1 MQSVMYSNGRSI
13 MTDKRWFDAVQH
25 CEQTGIAYVLATILG
40 TTGSTPR
47 DPGSKM
53 VITADA
59 TFDTLGGGH
68 LELDITEKARG
79 LLNEGIAGN
88 RVEHL
93 PLGARLG
100 QCCGGSV
107 TVLLECFVQPGL
119 NLALFGAGHVAQ
131 ALVTILGG
139 LPGPVRWIDN
149 RPEMVPKA
157 VPANVQFSLEEDPV
171 AIIGQLPAN
180 SQILI
185 LTHNHALDFELLKA
199 ALQRK
204 DCSYIGCIG
213 SLTKAERFRARLQQ
227 RGLPQGDIA
236 QLICPVGH
244 QDIPGKLPMEVA
256 VSIAAQLIAHIHED
270 EEKVL
275 RQGIDQ
281 QALRN
286 IG

>member
-1 MQSVMYSNGRSI
+1 
-13 MTDKRWFDAVQH
+13 MTGKRWFDAVQH

-53 VITADA
+53 VITADT

-68 LELDITEKARG
+68 LELTITEKART
-79 LLNEGIAGN
+79 LLDEGIADN

-107 TVLLECFVQPGL
+107 TVLLECFIQPGL
-119 NLALFGAGHVAQ
+119 NLALFGAGHVAR

-139 LPGPVRWIDN
+139 LSGPVRWIDN
-149 RPEMVPKA
+149 RPDMVPETT
-157 VPANVQFSLEEDPV
+157 PANVRFFLEEDPV
-171 AIIGQLPAN
+171 DFVETLPAN
-180 SQILI
+180 SQVLI
-185 LTHNHALDFELLKA
+185 LTHSHTLDFELVKA

-213 SLTKAERFRARLQQ
+213 SKAKAKRFQSRL
-227 RGLPQGDIA
+227 LHQGYNQTHIA
-236 QLICPVGH
+236 QLNCPIGH
-244 QDIPGKLPMEVA
+244 PDIPGKRPMEVA
-256 VSIAAQLIAHIHED
+256 VSIAASLIALINNINQRAEIRSHGIEIH
-270 EEKVL
+270 KQIVKKL
-275 RQGIDQ
+275 NCQ
-281 QALRN
+281 
-286 IG
+286 

>member
-1 MQSVMYSNGRSI
+1 
-13 MTDKRWFDAVQH
+13 MTVKRWFDAVQH

-53 VITADA
+53 VITADT

-68 LELDITEKARG
+68 LELDITNKARA
-79 LLNEGIAGN
+79 LLDNGIAAN
-88 RVEHL
+88 HVEHF

-107 TVLLECFVQPGL
+107 TVVLECFVQPGL

-131 ALVTILGG
+131 ALVTILGS

-149 RPEMVPKA
+149 RPDMEPETT
-157 VPANVQFSLEEDPV
+157 PANVRFVLEEDPV
-171 AIIGQLPAN
+171 DFVETLPAN
-180 SQILI
+180 SQVLI
-185 LTHNHALDFELLKA
+185 LTHSHALDFELVKA

-213 SLTKAERFRARLQQ
+213 SLTKAERFRARLKQ
-227 RGLPQGDIA
+227 RGLLQGDIA
-236 QLICPVGH
+236 QLVCPVGH

-281 QALRN
+281 QTLQN

>member
-1 MQSVMYSNGRSI
+1 
-13 MTDKRWFDAVQH
+13 MTVKRWFDAVQN

-53 VITADA
+53 VISADA

-68 LELDITEKARG
+68 LELDITKKART
-79 LLNEGIAGN
+79 LLDNGIAGN
-88 RVEHL
+88 HLEHF

-107 TVLLECFVQPGL
+107 TVLLECFIQPGL

-149 RPEMVPKA
+149 RPDMVPETT
-157 VPANVQFSLEEDPV
+157 PANVRFFLEEDPV
-171 AIIGQLPAN
+171 DFVETLPAN
-180 SQILI
+180 SQVLI
-185 LTHNHALDFELLKA
+185 LTHSHALDFELVKA

-213 SLTKAERFRARLQQ
+213 SKAKAKRFQTRL
-227 RGLPQGDIA
+227 LHQGYSQTHIA
-236 QLICPVGH
+236 QLNCPVGH
-244 QDIPGKLPMEVA
+244 PDIPGKRPMEVA
-256 VSIAAQLIAHIHED
+256 VSIAASLIALINNNINQPAEIRSHGIEIH
-270 EEKVL
+270 KQIVKTL
-275 RQGIDQ
+275 SCQ
-281 QALRN
+281 
-286 IG
+286 

>member
-1 MQSVMYSNGRSI
+1 

-53 VITADA
+53 VITADT

-68 LELDITEKARG
+68 LELDITEKARA
-79 LLNEGIAGN
+79 LLIKGMAGN

-107 TVLLECFVQPGL
+107 TVLLECFIQPGL

-171 AIIGQLPAN
+171 AIVDQLPAN
-180 SQILI
+180 SQVLI
-185 LTHNHALDFELLKA
+185 LTHNHALDFELVKA

-213 SLTKAERFRARLQQ
+213 SKAKAKRFQSRL
-227 RGLPQGDIA
+227 LHQGYSQTHITRFN
-236 QLICPVGH
+236 CPVGH
-244 QDIPGKLPMEVA
+244 PDIPGKRPMEVA
-256 VSIAAQLIAHIHED
+256 VSIAASLIALINNNMNQSTEIRSHGIEIH
-270 EEKVL
+270 KQIIKKL
-275 RQGIDQ
+275 NCQ
-281 QALRN
+281 
-286 IG
+286 